1 MNRTEQLGI
10 QPIGKLLLKFSIPA
24 IIGMLVNA
32 LYNIIDR
39 IFIGHG
45 VGALGLA
52 GVTVAFPVM
61 TTIMALGML
70 IGIGGGALTSI
81 KLGQQNKE
89 QADKILGNAVTL
101 FIIFSLATMTVGL
114 IFLKPILSLLGASK
128 EVLPYAEGYTRI
140 ILLGVLFQYFSFGMN
155 NFVRVEGNPHIA
167 MITMLIG
174 AVLNTILNPI
184 FIYSLDMGV
193 EGAAWATVLSQGV
206 TTAWILYHFL
216 SKNSILHL
224 KKDNLKLDLEI
235 VKKILAIGSAPASV
249 QLGASLVGTITN
261 INLKIYGGHYAQ
273 AAMGAI
279 MSIAMVFLMPIFGI
293 NQGAQPIIGY
303 NYGAQFYRRVKR
315 TLFYAI
321 AAATIFSVIGFIAV
335 ELFPNVFILM
345 FNKNPKMLHIG
356 VEGIRIYLFMLP
368 VIGFQIV
375 SANYFQ
381 AVGKPQKALVLS
393 LLRQVVILIPLLY
406 ILPKSLGL
414 RGVWLSA
421 PISDFISAVITFI
434 VLWHEMRHF
443 K

>member
-24 IIGMLVNA
+24 TIGMLVNA
-32 LYNIIDR
+32 LYNIVDR

-45 VGALGLA
+45 VGALALA
-52 GVTVAFPVM
+52 GVTVAFPIM
-61 TTIMALGML
+61 TIIMALGML

-89 QADKILGNAVTL
+89 EADKILGNAVTL
-101 FIIFSLATMTVGL
+101 FLGFSLATMSIGL
-114 IFLKPILSLLGASK
+114 IFLNPILSQLGASK
-128 EVLPYAEGYTRI
+128 EVLPYAEGYTRV

-167 MITMLIG
+167 MVTMLIG
-174 AVLNTILNPI
+174 AILNSILNPI

-193 EGAAWATVLSQGV
+193 KGAAWATVLSQGV
-206 TTAWILYHFL
+206 TTIWIFYHFL
-216 SKNSILHL
+216 SSNSILHL
-224 KKDNLKLDLEI
+224 KKENLKLDI
-235 VKKILAIGSAPASV
+235 KRVKKILAIGSAPASV

-261 INLKIYGGHYAQ
+261 INLKVYGGNYAQ

-279 MSIAMVFLMPIFGI
+279 MSIGMVFLMPIFGI

-303 NYGAQFYRRVKR
+303 NYGAGFYGRVKR
-315 TLFYAI
+315 TLLYAI
-321 AAATIFSVIGFIAV
+321 GAATIFSTIGFIAV
-335 ELFPNVFILM
+335 ERFPHAFIMM
-345 FNKNPKMLHIG
+345 FNKNPKMLSIG
-356 VEGIRIYLFMLP
+356 VEGIQIYLFMLP

-381 AVGKPQKALVLS
+381 AVGKPQKALTLS

-406 ILPKSLGL
+406 ILPKYLGL

-421 PISDFISAVITFI
+421 PISDLIAVMITFF
-434 VLWHEMRHF
+434 VLRHELRQL